1 MCYSPTSN
9 VQQKVVKKYGIDKV
23 LTPVVE
29 DINKLYEGYRMKIL
43 KNEILVFGKVLMCSG
58 DTLGQHLWAG
68 F

>member
-43 KNEILVFGKVLMCSG
+43 KNEILVFGKVLMYLG
-58 DTLGQHLWAG
+58 DTLGQHLRAG